1 MIKKLLLISALSFL
15 FIACDRDCCTDSK
28 DFFAVM
34 SPKSCS
40 LEDRNQFVYD
50 VLKDSYLWSDKVGD
64 INISLDSDE
73 HEFLD
78 NFLYHDDRF
87 SHLITLDSYNDQFNS
102 GEATDFG
109 FLSAL
114 VKNAQGEYETT
125 IAYVYE
131 NSPAD
136 LIGLRRSDI
145 ILSSVEINE
154 TDIYTMRIED
164 SMGVI
169 REIEIEE
176 QEYAVTNVSHQ
187 NIFTLEG
194 KNIGYFVFKSFVGPS
209 LEKNLDN
216 TFAYFKANG
225 VDELILDL
233 RYNGGGLLNVAAY
246 LGSLIGGNN
255 VKGHVFQNNRFNDK
269 YSKYNSSTY
278 FDAVPSES
286 LHLNRVYIIATQ
298 NSASASESLINALKA
313 SDNNIEVI
321 TVGTATYGKPFG
333 MYTMP
338 YCDNVLIPI
347 HFSGENSDGSGG
359 FVDGL
364 TPTCH
369 VKEDVNLDFANLNET
384 LLDATLYYIR
394 NGECQP

>member
-1 MIKKLLLISALSFL
+1 MIKKLLLVATLSFI
-15 FIACDRDCCTDSK
+15 FIACGGDGNSRLT
-28 DFFAVM
+28 FEVM
-34 SPKSCS
+34 TPKSCS

-64 INISLDSDE
+64 INISLSLDE

-87 SHLITLDSYNDQFNS
+87 SHILTLDSYDDQFNA

-114 VKNAQGEYETT
+114 VKNAQGGYDTV

-136 LIGLRRSDI
+136 LAGLRRSDT

-154 TDIYTMRIED
+154 TDVYTMRIED
-164 SMGVI
+164 NAGVT
-169 REIEIEE
+169 REIEIKE
-176 QEYAVTNVSHQ
+176 QEYAVTNISHQ
-187 NIFTLEG
+187 DIIALDD
-194 KNIGYFVFKSFVGPS
+194 KKVGYFLFKSFVGPN

-233 RYNGGGLLNVAAY
+233 RYNGGGLLNVAAH

-255 VKGHVFQNNRFNDK
+255 VKGHIFQNNRFNDK

-278 FDAVPSES
+278 FDAIPSES

-313 SDNNIEVI
+313 SNNGIEVV

-333 MYTMP
+333 MYTIP
-338 YCDNVLIPI
+338 YCDNVLVPI
-347 HFSGENSDGSGG
+347 HFSDENSDGMGG

-369 VKEDVNLDFANLNET
+369 VQEDLNLDFANLNET
-384 LLDATLYYIR
+384 LLEAALYHIQ
-394 NGECQP
+394 NGACQP